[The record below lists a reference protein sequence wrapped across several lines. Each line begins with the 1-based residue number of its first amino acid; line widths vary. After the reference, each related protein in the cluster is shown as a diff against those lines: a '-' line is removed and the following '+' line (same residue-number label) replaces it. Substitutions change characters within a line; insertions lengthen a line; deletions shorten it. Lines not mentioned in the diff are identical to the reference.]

1 MRLSIVSGRKDRF
14 GYCWAMVLR
23 AQPGRGEDERRVA
36 ADAEA
41 LYERFDRLESVISSS
56 SGHHDG
62 RDDGHRDGRGD
73 GDGHGDSA
81 GRPVT

>member
-1 MRLSIVSGRKDRF
+1 MLT
-14 GYCWAMVLR
+14 
-23 AQPGRGEDERRVA
+23 
-36 ADAEA
+36 
-41 LYERFDRLESVISSS
+41 ERFDRLESVISSS

>member
-1 MRLSIVSGRKDRF
+1 
-14 GYCWAMVLR
+14 MVLR

-41 LYERFDRLESVISSS
+41 RYERFDRLESVTSSS

-62 RDDGHRDGRGD
+62 RAESVGEGGS
-73 GDGHGDSA
+73 HGDSA